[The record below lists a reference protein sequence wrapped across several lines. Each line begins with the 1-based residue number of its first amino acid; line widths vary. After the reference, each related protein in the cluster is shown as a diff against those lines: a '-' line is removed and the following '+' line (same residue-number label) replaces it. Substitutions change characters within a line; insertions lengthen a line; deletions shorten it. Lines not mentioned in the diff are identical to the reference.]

1 MVMACG
7 HASDGQE
14 RDLRQGP
21 MTARKAEPDGCLR
34 VLTVGYVQKLGTQGH
49 PQLEPKGD
57 YHGQGFNQKLGQT
70 RNELSGAL
78 NCGRNRHRN
87 VSKPRKHFTFKTG
100 VTRKCMQ
107 SPVSVNGCPLIPAP
121 FQAHTSIRRS
131 FNTEAM
137 ASDTLVEF
145 RLWSFLL

>member
-1 MVMACG
+1 MGVKEALPMVIACG
-7 HASDGQE
+7 HASNGQE

-21 MTARKAEPDGCLR
+21 MTARKAEPDGCPR
-34 VLTVGYVQKLGTQGH
+34 VVTAGYVQKLGTQGH

-87 VSKPRKHFTFKTG
+87 VSKPRNISHIKPELLG
-100 VTRKCMQ
+100 SACRAQ
-107 SPVSVNGCPLIPAP
+107 
-121 FQAHTSIRRS
+121 
-131 FNTEAM
+131 
-137 ASDTLVEF
+137 
-145 RLWSFLL
+145 FL